1 MKKLF
6 ILIAAAA
13 MSTAANAQWFIG
25 GGFKFNKSTDKFL
38 EFDGDK
44 LGDPE
49 KTGSIGNYQFAP
61 YFGYSF
67 ENWEVGAGFGIG
79 SLKTETDN
87 GNGGFDESNV
97 KNRSAYVYARRYF
110 PLAGNFS
117 WFVDG
122 GVGYSRGMY
131 DMTPD
136 CKLKDSSFSIGFT
149 PGIYWQIS
157 EHWGVDLAIEYFDL
171 SYEVSRL
178 TTVDS
183 DGEVIGDAESASEFN
198 FAGNTDFGS
207 LKDIFDEA
215 LSISVCYCF

>member
-6 ILIAAAA
+6 ILIAAVTMSMAA
-13 MSTAANAQWFIG
+13 KAQWFIG
-25 GGFKFNKSTDKFL
+25 GSFKFNKSTDNSL
-38 EFDGDK
+38 LFDGDK

-49 KTGSIGNYQFAP
+49 KTGSLGTYQFAP

-67 ENWEVGAGFGIG
+67 EDWEVGGGFGIG
-79 SLKTETDN
+79 KLATETDN

-97 KNRSAYVYARRYF
+97 KNQLVYAYVRRYF

-122 GVGYSRGMY
+122 GVEYIHGMY
-131 DMTPD
+131 EMGSNIF
-136 CKLKDSSFSIGFT
+136 LKESGLSVGFT
-149 PGIYWQIS
+149 PGIFWQIS
-157 EHWGVDLAIEYFDL
+157 EHWGVDLSIEYFNL
-171 SYEVSRL
+171 SYDVSRL
-178 TTVDS
+178 TSVDS
-183 DGEVIGDAESASEFN
+183 DRKVIGNAESTSEFN
-198 FAGNTDFGS
+198 FTGNTDFGS